1 MIDYNEAIEN
11 EIINKEALRF
21 DNPSFDN
28 SIIAVDYYGRLVYDY
43 DLMVEELMDTD
54 KMNSEDAVDFIGY
67 NTLRSLDYQS
77 STMKPIVIMERI
89 GHNGICY

>member
-1 MIDYNEAIEN
+1 MIDYD
-11 EIINKEALRF
+11 EALKNGIICENALHF
-21 DNPSFDN
+21 NNPSFDN

-43 DLMVEELMDTD
+43 DLMVEELMNTD
-54 KMNSEDAVDFIGY
+54 KMDSEDAVDFIGY

-89 GHNGICY
+89 EHNGVCY

>member
-28 SIIAVDYYGRLVYDY
+28 SIIGVDYYGRLVYDY
-43 DLMVEELMDTD
+43 NLMVEELVDAD
-54 KMNSEDAVDFIGY
+54 KMDNEDASDFISY
-67 NTLRSLDYQS
+67 NTLRSLNYQS
-77 STMKPIVIMERI
+77 STMKPIVIVERI
-89 GHNGICY
+89 EHNGVCY